1 MSGWTDDNGAFGK
14 ALAGKSEKKGK
25 TALEAIK
32 ELKDRINQLESEDE
46 NKKSEI
52 KNLRELNLVQIR
64 KNEKQSDIL
73 NMKRREIISMASQL
87 KTANCDL
94 AEAKKVNKRKS
105 KELEACLVE
114 CKYLKSEKEAL
125 KSENSTKVFCSDL
138 MQTRKQVEEFFVAQE
153 NNTKKEFASM
163 LVASRNLVELTKERS
178 ISKDKAEIIEVLKK
192 ALDKKVCTF
201 PCYFASVLRK
211 TNNIEGQE
219 KKQKYKEGQKGEK
232 GKQKWK
238 ERRRSSMEMCNIA

>member
-1 MSGWTDDNGAFGK
+1 
-14 ALAGKSEKKGK
+14 
-25 TALEAIK
+25 
-32 ELKDRINQLESEDE
+32 
-46 NKKSEI
+46 
-52 KNLRELNLVQIR
+52 
-64 KNEKQSDIL
+64 
-73 NMKRREIISMASQL
+73 
-87 KTANCDL
+87 
-94 AEAKKVNKRKS
+94 
-105 KELEACLVE
+105 
-114 CKYLKSEKEAL
+114 
-125 KSENSTKVFCSDL
+125 

-232 GKQKWK
+232 GKNGKREGEVAWK
-238 ERRRSSMEMCNIA
+238 CVT